1 MRLIRRRP
9 KPILPSDV
17 LDRISILLAECRTSS
32 TQEQIVE
39 HALDQLRRLVPS
51 DSLLLLDYSTAV
63 TSAGILDARG
73 GWAPLMLEKV
83 EFELQRGSPEPA
95 VCIRG
100 IPLSQVLERLGSDPL
115 RIWSAPLR
123 IRNRIVGS
131 LWLGRDSSES
141 PDFSAGEQ
149 KTASIIG
156 DIIGCELLQLRLTR
170 RTEDFQ
176 VQLQAARSVE
186 RAIASSMDLTI
197 TLNVILDKATRLL
210 GADAA
215 SILLLDLP
223 GQELRLA
230 ASCGFRNP
238 NRSSARLR
246 PDHNLASQAG
256 LERKTV
262 WMDSSIAANSAPQ
275 NNAMLMEEGFLSYGA
290 TPLIAH
296 GRVRG
301 ALEVFRRS
309 AAVPNNSWN
318 ELLESLALEAAIAV
332 DCAESF
338 QSLQRTRSELGML
351 CDSMLEGFSRAV
363 DLRAREAEGHSARVS
378 ELSMRTAERMGVSEE
393 QMPALRRGA
402 LLHDIGKIGVP
413 DSILWKTE
421 ALNDDEW
428 RLMRQHP
435 KYAEQVL
442 APIEFLRSALDIP
455 KFHHEHW
462 DGGGYPY
469 GLAGTDIPLSARVFS
484 VIDVWDSL
492 QSRRPFREPWSAST
506 ASEYLVGS
514 AGRQFDPEVVRTFMQ
529 ILRESEG

>member
-9 KPILPSDV
+9 IPILPSDV

-32 TQEQIVE
+32 TREQIVE
-39 HALDQLRRLVPS
+39 HALDQIQILVPS
-51 DSLLLLDYSTAV
+51 DSMLLLDYSTAV

-73 GWAPLMLEKV
+73 GWAALIAENV
-83 EFELQRGSPEPA
+83 ELELQRESPEPS
-95 VCIRG
+95 VRIRG
-100 IPLSQVLERLGSDPL
+100 IPLPEALGRVGSSPL
-115 RIWSAPLR
+115 RVWSAPLR
-123 IRNRIVGS
+123 IRDRIVGS
-131 LWLGRDSSES
+131 LWLGRDASAS
-141 PDFSAGEQ
+141 PDFSAGER
-149 KTASIIG
+149 KTASIIA

-176 VQLQAARSVE
+176 VQLRAARSVE

-197 TLNVILDKATRLL
+197 TLNVLLDQATRLL

-215 SILLLDLP
+215 AILLLDVP
-223 GQELRLA
+223 GQELHLA
-230 ASCGFRNP
+230 DSRGFRNP
-238 NRSSARLR
+238 GRPPARMR
-246 PDHNLASQAG
+246 ADHSLALEAV
-256 LERKTV
+256 LERRTV
-262 WMDSSIAANSAPQ
+262 WMDSSMAANPAALS
-275 NNAMLMEEGFLSYGA
+275 NTMLREEGFLSYGA

-309 AAVPNNSWN
+309 AAVSNNTWN

-338 QSLQRTRSELGML
+338 QSLQRTRSELAML

-363 DLRAREAEGHSARVS
+363 DLRAREAEGHSVRVS
-378 ELSMRTAERMGVSEE
+378 ELSMRTAQRMGVSEE

-428 RLMRQHP
+428 QLMRQHP

-442 APIEFLRSALDIP
+442 APIEFLKSALDIP

-469 GLAGTDIPLSARVFS
+469 GLEGDDIPLSARVFA
-484 VIDVWDSL
+484 VVDVWDSL

-506 ASEYLVGS
+506 AAEYLTGS
-514 AGRQFDPEVVRTFMQ
+514 AGRQFDPDVVRTFMQ
-529 ILRESEG
+529 ILRESED